1 MIKKKQRDAAVSS
14 GNELF
19 GGSMGKRLLA
29 SNFNVN
35 SLRTNDVLLYDE
47 WKEIDRVVLQ
57 AAQVRLRGVADLLGA
72 GLTYNVDG
80 LRKTVLGYQDA
91 GDIEAAELSM
101 DGLTKSRRDRPTY
114 TTSYLPLPIIHKDF
128 AMSARELNETRAGN
142 QPLDTTMA
150 TLSARMVAEKAEELL
165 FLGSSSFTFGGGTI
179 YGYTDHPNRNTF
191 TLSVQWDSSSATGET
206 ILQDVRDMKQAAI
219 NDRHYGPWIIY
230 IPTNY
235 ETVMDDDFKANSD
248 KTIRQRILEVEGV
261 QDVRVSDKLTAN
273 EVIFVHLSA
282 DVVRMVEGLNIT
294 TVDWETEGG
303 MQLNFKVMA
312 ILVPQI
318 RADQNGRS
326 GIIHGSV

>member
-114 TTSYLPLPIIHKDF
+114 NTSYLPLPIIHKDF